1 MKRLFLPLVGLV
13 AVAALAFAPTAVAS
27 SPHFVKGPDYTATTS
42 ALTATGKAAGLANA
56 PTAAFLTADEI
67 DVAFHCV
74 NKGNNFAPGHP
85 ATSTNVTGPTEDIA
99 PHNGQITFNV
109 SLPAPVPSAAQECPN
124 RNWKVVVDSV
134 DYLGVVLH
142 IQQNGNDIL
151 SDGPN
156 DFHAP

>member
-56 PTAAFLTADEI
+56 PTAVFLTVDEI

-99 PHNGQITFNV
+99 PHNGQITFT
-109 SLPAPVPSAAQECPN
+109 LPSGARFRAPRRSARTGTGRWSSIASITSASFSTSS
-124 RNWKVVVDSV
+124 RTATTS
-134 DYLGVVLH
+134 
-142 IQQNGNDIL
+142 
-151 SDGPN
+151 
-156 DFHAP
+156 